1 MTVVSLFLLSPV
13 KIPLSLSERGRG
25 VGGDGRL
32 WPLIVLL
39 HLTLEQGTGLG
50 IVKLPYS

>member
-13 KIPLSLSERGRG
+13 KIPLSLGAG
-25 VGGDGRL
+25 AGGGGDGQL
-32 WPLIVLL
+32 WPLIILL